1 MKVTLIG
8 TLLPIKYI
16 SPYCQRSPKSLSR
29 RVEFEF
35 IRFKKLY
42 LDFLCSG
49 GTRIKDYNHIV
60 PEIKNAK
67 VKNFLICYIHF
78 LGCGVS

>member
-1 MKVTLIG
+1 MKVILIG

-16 SPYCQRSPKSLSR
+16 SPYCQRSPKSLSK

-42 LDFLCSG
+42 LDFLYPVA
-49 GTRIKDYNHIV
+49 TKLYYENYKTH
-60 PEIKNAK
+60 EIKNAEIR
-67 VKNFLICYIHF
+67 NILTFYNPFSWI
-78 LGCGVS
+78 